1 MKCVRGRMFESKLLY
16 LVQTLLIAGTLF
28 VFVRKEARLLQ
39 LQVIAWGAGVIGIM
53 WRYGTGGQLGFYSND
68 QIQYVAIVRIL
79 TTWQWGEGEAASLFW
94 WTEYSKF
101 PYPASAVPLT
111 LVGIHYSLA
120 LKTVSIVFLL
130 ALTRGILHRYAGTS
144 LLSQTKAAYLTGCGL
159 IGTFFS
165 LLALRETMMMYFVYR
180 YVLARSLT
188 GKLFAISVIF
198 LLRSHLA
205 AAIVAS
211 EMVMSAWGWITKR
224 LKIGFA
230 DVPAL
235 LIGGVTLGFTL
246 FNLRFNRTQGYGLSR
261 QLQTPFSSNF
271 GIVDTSQIASN
282 FVGLQFLTSHEAF
295 VKLSVSDLLLV
306 RMVFSDTVL
315 IPLIFTLI
323 IVTCGNRLIWRH
335 RFTVLVFSTYIGIVT
350 NTDFNSFRQNIP
362 LMPLMGMVILDFL
375 KDRKLQ
381 KSSAPEDVSR
391 ASDSSRRAV
400 RHSVSNVAN

>member
-1 MKCVRGRMFESKLLY
+1 L
-16 LVQTLLIAGTLF
+16 T
-28 VFVRKEARLLQ
+28 
-39 LQVIAWGAGVIGIM
+39 AWRWA
-53 WRYGTGGQLGFYSND
+53 
-68 QIQYVAIVRIL
+68 
-79 TTWQWGEGEAASLFW
+79 EGESATLFW
-94 WTEYSKF
+94 WIDYSKI
-101 PYPASAVPLT
+101 PYPIASLPLT
-111 LVGIHYSLA
+111 LAGIHFALA
-120 LKTVSIVFLL
+120 LKTVSLVFVLL
-130 ALTRGILHRYAGTS
+130 LTRELLQQYATTS
-144 LLSQTKAAYLTGCGL
+144 FSSQMKVAYFTGCGV
-159 IGTFFS
+159 IGTFLS

-211 EMVMSAWGWITKR
+211 EIVMSAWGWITKR

-246 FNLRFNRTQGYGLSR
+246 FNLRFNRTQGYGLAR

-271 GIVDTSQIASN
+271 GIVDTTQIASN
-282 FVGLQFLTSHEAF
+282 FAGLQFLTSHEAF
-295 VKLSVSDLLLV
+295 VKLSVLDLLLV

-323 IVTCGNRLIWRH
+323 IVICGNRLIWRH

-391 ASDSSRRAV
+391 ASDPPRRAV
-400 RHSVSNVAN
+400 GHSVSNVAS